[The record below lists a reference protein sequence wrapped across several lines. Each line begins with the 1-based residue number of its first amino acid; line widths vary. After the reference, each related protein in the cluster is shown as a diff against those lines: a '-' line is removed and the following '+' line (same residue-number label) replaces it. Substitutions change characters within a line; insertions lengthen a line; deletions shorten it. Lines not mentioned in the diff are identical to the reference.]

1 MTPVAGAAGNRAGW
15 PVGAVPT
22 DVGARELGGVDSISG
37 PSDQGETGM
46 VLEAVGSYRPRLA
59 EARGCGG
66 SSTPMVSPAAAEA
79 EPGWVSHGQ
88 LRQALTPGP
97 SPHT

>member
-1 MTPVAGAAGNRAGW
+1 MTPVAGAARNCAGW
-15 PVGAVPT
+15 PVGAAPT
-22 DVGARELGGVDSISG
+22 DVATRKLGGVDSISRLSG
-37 PSDQGETGM
+37 QGEAGM
-46 VLEAVGSYRPRLA
+46 VLEAVGSYRPRPA

-66 SSTPMVSPAAAEA
+66 SSTPMVSPAAEA

-97 SPHT
+97 SPHA

>member
-1 MTPVAGAAGNRAGW
+1 MTPVAGAAGNRVGW
-15 PVGAVPT
+15 PVGAALT

-37 PSDQGETGM
+37 LSDQGERGM
-46 VLEAVGSYRPRLA
+46 ILEAVGSYRPRLA

-66 SSTPMVSPAAAEA
+66 ASTPMLSPAAAEA
-79 EPGWVSHGQ
+79 EPGWVSRGQ

-97 SPHT
+97 SPHA